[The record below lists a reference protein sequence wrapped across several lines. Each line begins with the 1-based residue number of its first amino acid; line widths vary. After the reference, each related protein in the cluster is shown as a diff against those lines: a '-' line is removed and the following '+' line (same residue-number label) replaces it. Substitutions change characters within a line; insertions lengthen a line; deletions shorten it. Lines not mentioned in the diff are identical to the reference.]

1 VREIVSKLIAGGLSA
16 AVVLLWWPVF
26 FPADTVESW
35 LIRGVVWT
43 LTFELLVL
51 TLLPLERALWDS
63 APARRAHGKA
73 RDLTTRVS
81 SAAPP
86 VRRLR
91 LAAPAL
97 LAVSVPVALLLGGP
111 GDRLGSALPA
121 ATKVTEVKRIVK
133 VEKRIK
139 VVPVQRAAALSPS
152 TSYNP
157 GVPPLASRRRATPTR
172 PAPRRTVATPR
183 KAPPH
188 RTATPA
194 PASAPAAPAAATA
207 SPAPA
212 PAAAE

>member
-51 TLLPLERALWDS
+51 TLLPLERALWDT

-73 RDLTTRVS
+73 RDLSTRVTT
-81 SAAPP
+81 AAPR

-97 LAVSVPVALLLGGP
+97 LAVSVPVALLLSGP
-111 GDRLGSALPA
+111 AERLGSALPA

-139 VVPVQRAAALSPS
+139 VVPVERAAATSS
-152 TSYNP
+152 TGGYNP
-157 GVPPLASRRRATPTR
+157 GVPQLAPRRHAAATR
-172 PAPRRTVATPR
+172 PAPRRRAATPR
-183 KAPPH
+183 TAPPH

-194 PASAPAAPAAATA
+194 PPASGVAAPPASP

>member
-51 TLLPLERALWDS
+51 TLLPLERALWDT

-81 SAAPP
+81 VAAPP

-97 LAVSVPVALLLGGP
+97 LAVSVPVALLLSGP
-111 GDRLGSALPA
+111 AERLGSALPA

-139 VVPVQRAAALSPS
+139 VVPVERAAAVSP
-152 TSYNP
+152 TRGYNA
-157 GVPPLASRRRATPTR
+157 GVPQLVPRRRAAATR
-172 PAPRRTVATPR
+172 PAPRRRTAAPR
-183 KAPPH
+183 TAPPH
-188 RTATPA
+188 RTAGPA
-194 PASAPAAPAAATA
+194 PAPAPEAPPASSS